1 MIMFAIE
8 ELGKQLAIK
17 IIAITAVIT
26 IVLGFGTYKYVQFK
40 EEEVKEKCNEQLTAQ
55 RKAHDEEVQKINK
68 INAESLEKQKAI
80 MDEYK
85 KQLDSIQLDYEQKV
99 KELVDL
105 RATKIKELTKDV
117 KKDPEAVLDNLAHKF
132 GFEVVKIEDE

>member
-1 MIMFAIE
+1 MFAIE

-17 IIAITAVIT
+17 IISITAVIT

-68 INAESLEKQKAI
+68 VNAESLEKQKAI

-105 RATKIKELTKDV
+105 RATKIKELTKNIN
-117 KKDPEAVLDNLAHKF
+117 KEPEVVLDDLAHKF
-132 GFEVVKIEDE
+132 GFEVVKVEDE

>member
-1 MIMFAIE
+1 MFAIE

-55 RKAHDEEVQKINK
+55 RKAHDEEVEKINK
-68 INAESLEKQKAI
+68 VNAESLEKQKVI

-105 RATKIKELTKDV
+105 RATKIQELTKKV
-117 KKDPEAVLDNLAHKF
+117 NQEPEVVLDNLAHKF
-132 GFEVVKIEDE
+132 GFEVVKIED

>member
-17 IIAITAVIT
+17 IIAITAAIT
-26 IVLGFGTYKYVQFK
+26 IILGFGTYKYVQFK

-55 RKAHDEEVQKINK
+55 RKAHDEEVEKINK
-68 INAESLEKQKAI
+68 VNAESLEKQKAI

-85 KQLDSIQLDYEQKV
+85 KQLDSIQFDYEQKV

-105 RATKIKELTKDV
+105 RATKIQELTKKV
-117 KKDPEAVLDNLAHKF
+117 NQEPEVVLDNLAHKF
-132 GFEVVKIEDE
+132 GFEVVKIED

>member
-1 MIMFAIE
+1 MFSALTE
-8 ELGKQLAIK
+8 ELTKLLLKIAAIAVVLF
-17 IIAITAVIT
+17 IA
-26 IVLGFGTYKYVQFK
+26 LGFGTYKYIQFK

-55 RKAHDEEVQKINK
+55 RKAHDEEVEKINK
-68 INAESLEKQKAI
+68 VNAESLEKQKII

-105 RATKIKELTKDV
+105 RATKIKELTKNIN
-117 KKDPEAVLDNLAHKF
+117 KEPEVVLDDLAHKF
-132 GFEVVKIEDE
+132 GFEVVKVEDE

>member
-1 MIMFAIE
+1 MFAIE

-55 RKAHDEEVQKINK
+55 RKAHDEEVEKINK
-68 INAESLEKQKAI
+68 VNAESLEKQKAI

-105 RATKIKELTKDV
+105 RATKIQELTKKV
-117 KKDPEAVLDNLAHKF
+117 NQEPEVVLDNLAHKF
-132 GFEVVKIEDE
+132 GFEVVKIED

>member
-1 MIMFAIE
+1 MFAIE
-8 ELGKQLAIK
+8 ELAKQLAIK
-17 IIAITAVIT
+17 IIAITAAIT
-26 IVLGFGTYKYVQFK
+26 IILGFGTYKYVQFK

-55 RKAHDEEVQKINK
+55 RKAHDEEVEKINK
-68 INAESLEKQKAI
+68 VNAESLEKQKAI

-105 RATKIKELTKDV
+105 RATKIQELTKKV
-117 KKDPEAVLDNLAHKF
+117 NQEPEVVLDNLAHKF
-132 GFEVVKIEDE
+132 GFEVVKIED

>member
-68 INAESLEKQKAI
+68 VNAESLEKQKAI

-105 RATKIKELTKDV
+105 RATKIKELTKNIN
-117 KKDPEAVLDNLAHKF
+117 KEPEVVLDDLAHKF
-132 GFEVVKIEDE
+132 GFEVVKVEDE

>member
-1 MIMFAIE
+1 MLLVIKWLKDNWSTLLVFVVVLFASLWLKGQFDDSKLEEAKQKYVE
-8 ELGKQLAIK
+8 ELS
-17 IIAITAVIT
+17 
-26 IVLGFGTYKYVQFK
+26 
-40 EEEVKEKCNEQLTAQ
+40 AQ

-68 INAESLEKQKAI
+68 VNAESLEKQKAI

>member
-1 MIMFAIE
+1 MLLVTKWLKDNWSTLLVFVVILSASLWVKGQFDQGKLE
-8 ELGKQLAIK
+8 EAQQ
-17 IIAITAVIT
+17 
-26 IVLGFGTYKYVQFK
+26 KYVD
-40 EEEVKEKCNEQLTAQ
+40 ELSAQ
-55 RKAHDEEVQKINK
+55 RKNHEHEVEQINK
-68 INAESLEKQKAI
+68 VNAESLEKQKAI

>member
-68 INAESLEKQKAI
+68 VTAESLEKQKVI

-105 RATKIKELTKDV
+105 RATKIKELTKNIN
-117 KKDPEAVLDNLAHKF
+117 KEPEAVLDNLAHKF
-132 GFEVVKIEDE
+132 GFEVVKIED